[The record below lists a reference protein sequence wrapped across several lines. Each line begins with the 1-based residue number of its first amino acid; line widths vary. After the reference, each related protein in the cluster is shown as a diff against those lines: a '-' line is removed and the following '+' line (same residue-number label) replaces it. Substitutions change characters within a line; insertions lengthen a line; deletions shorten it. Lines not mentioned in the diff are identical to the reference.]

1 MRRRN
6 KGITLI
12 ALVITIIVLLILA
25 GVSIAMLTGDNGILT
40 QANNANTQQS
50 HAAVREGISL
60 AYNEWQIELK
70 TSSNTKIAST
80 EKVTIQGKEER
91 RESGTSTT
99 FLDFLVS
106 KNYVDETTKIIN
118 VENLTG
124 SKQSLGNGTGT
135 DDVYKIEEDD
145 SNYKVVYYENSTTT
159 TEIST
164 IQKETDEDNPFSYT
178 QADIEET
185 LKYFNWEMVD
195 VTEENREEYGY
206 DESIVGK
213 RVAIITGT
221 KENYYTSGKG
231 GTFPLKKIVI
241 PKTIDDSDYVDIQ
254 ISGFNYGLS
263 YLKNLETIIY
273 LNDLGTFYT
282 TSCYDLKNVK
292 LTSNNEIGYYVE
304 CTNLENVSISE
315 NITEIGY
322 RVFSYCTNL
331 KELKIPK
338 TVTEIYQYDNER
350 YNDSG
355 PFYRCPNLTIT
366 VEAGSPLTIDHFE
379 NTGID
384 VSKVIF
390 E

>member
-1 MRRRN
+1 MKNLRKQR
-6 KGITLI
+6 GITLI

-25 GVSIAMLTGDNGILT
+25 GVSIAMLTGQNGILT
-40 QANNANTQQS
+40 QANNANIQQS

-70 TSSNTKIAST
+70 TSSSTRVAST
-80 EKVTIQGKEER
+80 DVVSIQGKEEKT
-91 RESGTSTT
+91 EAGTSTT

-106 KNYVDETTKIIN
+106 KNYVDATTKIIN

-241 PKTIDDSDYVDIQ
+241 PKTIEDSDYVDINTPAYWQ
-254 ISGFNYGLS
+254 GGSLE
-263 YLKNLETIIY
+263 YLENLETVIY
-273 LNDLGTFYT
+273 LNDLGTFSLLGSSVKY
-282 TSCYDLKNVK
+282 VK
-292 LTSNNEIGYYVE
+292 LTSNKTLDYYYFVE
-304 CTNLENVSISE
+304 SDLE
-315 NITEIGY
+315 
-322 RVFSYCTNL
+322 
-331 KELKIPK
+331 EL
-338 TVTEIYQYDNER
+338 R
-350 YNDSG
+350 
-355 PFYRCPNLTIT
+355 
-366 VEAGSPLTIDHFE
+366 
-379 NTGID
+379 
-384 VSKVIF
+384 VSKEVDDVVSSGSGANIYGDYTIIVEKGSTLTLEDFTSVGF
-390 E
+390 EKEKIVFE